1 MASFRKRNNTWEYR
15 IKYIDPITGKKR
27 EKSKSNFR
35 TKKEAQIAASQ
46 VEINIE
52 NNFIEKNDNITIN
65 EYIDTWFNV
74 YKYSIKESSWK
85 SRQDSMKVIK
95 NHAGKIQLK
104 KITLSYYQNLL
115 NKLGSHYAKNTLIAI
130 HQVFSMMIKQAIRDH
145 YFNANPIS
153 EAKLPREKYVANNE
167 ELKYWQKD
175 ELNKF
180 LNCLKDKKQHKEL
193 TMFLLLAFSGLR
205 IGEAVCLKWNDIDF
219 ENATIHVNKTIF
231 QKKGLRHDYQLTEPK
246 TRSSYR
252 KVPIPPQGINQLKN
266 WRHQQNQLIME
277 NRNTYNNL
285 NFIFADKTG
294 HPTPARN
301 FSYKLSTFAKK
312 ANVPK
317 ITPHGLRHTYTAL
330 LIEAD
335 IDIKEIQLRLGHAS
349 IKTTLDV
356 YAHISKDKQIKSINQ
371 FNDFTTQ
378 IF

>member
-1 MASFRKRNNTWEYR
+1 MASFRKRNNKWEYR
-15 IKYIDPITGKKR
+15 IKYVDPLTGKKR

-46 VEINIE
+46 VEINLE

-95 NHAGKIQLK
+95 KHAGNIRLK

-175 ELNKF
+175 DLNKF
-180 LNCLKDKKQHKEL
+180 LNCLKDKKQNKEL
-193 TMFLLLAFSGLR
+193 TLFLLLAFSGLR

-219 ENATIHVNKTIF
+219 ENATVHVNKTIF
-231 QKKGLRHDYQLTEPK
+231 QKKGLKHDYQLTEPK
-246 TRSSYR
+246 TRSSFR
-252 KVPIPPQGINQLKN
+252 KVPIPPQVINQLKN
-266 WRHQQNQLIME
+266 WKHQQHQFIME
-277 NRNTYNNL
+277 NRHTYNNL

-294 HPTPARN
+294 HPTPSRN
-301 FSYKLSTFAKK
+301 FSYKLNTFTKK

-317 ITPHGLRHTYTAL
+317 IPPHGLRHTYTAL

-371 FNDFTTQ
+371 FNNFTAQ